1 MSLEISVGL
10 SAGHAMAAVRGELD
24 IVSSPDAISAIASV
38 TMRRRVVI
46 VELSELEFIDCS
58 ALGALLTLQRRARQS
73 GRDVLLA
80 APVAS
85 PEAGASRGSGP
96 VGHTCMG
103 APALSRSSGVTTN
116 RPLEASA
123 DCLTL
128 ARYPAVPAR
137 TLLLYA
143 DA

>member
-10 SAGHAMAAVRGELD
+10 PAGHAMAAVRGELD

-58 ALGALLTLQRRARQS
+58 ALGALLRVQRLARQS

-80 APVAS
+80 APA
-85 PEAGASRGSGP
+85 AASRGSGP
-96 VGHTCMG
+96 VGHTCVG
-103 APALSRSSGVTTN
+103 APALSGSSG
-116 RPLEASA
+116 
-123 DCLTL
+123 
-128 ARYPAVPAR
+128 
-137 TLLLYA
+137 
-143 DA
+143 